1 MMAKK
6 VQLKVTRTRST
17 IGCKQDQ
24 IKTIAAL
31 GLHKIHST
39 KVFDDSP
46 GVRGMIAKVSHLVA
60 VEEIK

>member
-1 MMAKK
+1 MANKK

-24 IKTIAAL
+24 IKTIEAL
-31 GLHKIHST
+31 GLRKIRTT

-46 GVRGMIAKVSHLVA
+46 GIRGMIAKVNHLVT
-60 VEEIK
+60 VEEI